1 MIDLTPKQLDILR
14 DLLASRV
21 PDREVRA
28 FGSRVSGQARRLS
41 DLDLV
46 VMGEEPVPELVLANL
61 RADLEDS
68 DLPFR
73 VDLLELRDLPA
84 TWIER
89 FREQSAQVYPA

>member
-14 DLLASRV
+14 ELVASRV

-28 FGSRVSGQARRLS
+28 FGSRVSGQARRFS

-46 VMGEEPVPELVLANL
+46 VMGEEPVPELVLAHL

-89 FREQSAQVYPA
+89 FREQSVQVYPP